1 MRERHISG
9 VPSLSGPHGGKASR
23 GAILEEC
30 DDPLALPGIGHRD
43 IGVRFETGREIVNP
57 GTGGIRK
64 RVAHSIQENKDVV
77 RGVRGIAFP
86 DNFQQSTRIRAEFVE
101 GHGRISV

>member
-9 VPSLSGPHGGKASR
+9 VPSLSGPDGGKASR

-30 DDPLALPGIGHRD
+30 NDPLALPGIGHRD

-57 GTGGIRK
+57 GTGGIWK
-64 RVAHSIQENKDVV
+64 RVTRSIQENKDVV
-77 RGVRGIAFP
+77 RGVRGISFP
-86 DNFQQSTRIRAEFVE
+86 DKFQQSTRICAEFVE
-101 GHGRISV
+101 GHERSSV